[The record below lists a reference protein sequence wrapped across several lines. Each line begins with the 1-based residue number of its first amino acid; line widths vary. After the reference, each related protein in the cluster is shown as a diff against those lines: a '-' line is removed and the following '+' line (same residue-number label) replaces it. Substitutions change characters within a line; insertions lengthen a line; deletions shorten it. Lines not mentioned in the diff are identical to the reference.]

1 MYLSGRHL
9 FSTRVQIKL
18 KGGLILKNLSL
29 IKRIFLA
36 LILGIGLGLI
46 CKSTNIVFPVRIFST
61 FSSLFGSFLSFVIP
75 LIIIA
80 FIVPGIATLG
90 KNSGKVLLGTTILA
104 YVSTITAGTVAF
116 FLGSA
121 ILPKLITTASLA
133 SNSNVNV
140 DPYFTIE
147 IPAILNIMSALV
159 FAFIF
164 GIGLSRIK
172 NSSLLKGFEEFGSI
186 ISKIISN
193 ILIPLV
199 PVYIG
204 AIFAKLTLTG
214 EIFTTLKSFA
224 SVYAVLFGLQIAYLL
239 CQYSIAGILRKEN
252 PLKLLKTMIPA
263 YLTAVGT
270 QSSAATIP
278 VTLASAK
285 ENNVSEEV
293 ANFVVPLCA
302 TIHLAGDT
310 ITLVLT
316 SIGVM
321 LMKGQ
326 VPTFGLMMPFIL
338 MLGVTMVAAPGVPGG
353 GVMAALGL
361 LESMLGF
368 GDIEKPIM
376 IALHSAQDSF
386 GTATNVTGDGALAL
400 IIDYFVQKKSS
411 TEEPLDNTTINH
423 ESLVQN

>member
-1 MYLSGRHL
+1 M
-9 FSTRVQIKL
+9 
-18 KGGLILKNLSL
+18 KNFSL

-46 CKSTNIVFPVRIFST
+46 CKSSNVTFPVRILST
-61 FSSLFGSFLSFVIP
+61 FSTLFGSFLSFVIP

-104 YVSTITAGTVAF
+104 YLSTIIAGTIAY

-121 ILPKLITTASLA
+121 LLPKLITNANLA
-133 SNSNVNV
+133 SESGLNV
-140 DPYFTIE
+140 DPYFTID
-147 IPAILNIMSALV
+147 IPPILNIMSALV

-164 GIGLSRIK
+164 GIGLSKFK
-172 NSSLLKGFEEFGSI
+172 NSSLLKGFDEFSTIVSMI
-186 ISKIISN
+186 ITN

-204 AIFAKLTLTG
+204 AIFAKLSLTG

-224 SVYAVLFGLQIAYLL
+224 TVYVLLFSLQICYLI
-239 CQYSIAGILRKEN
+239 CQYSIAGALRREN
-252 PLKLLKTMIPA
+252 PFKLLRAMIPA

-270 QSSAATIP
+270 QSSVATIP
-278 VTLASAK
+278 VTLGCAK
-285 ENNVSEEV
+285 ENNVSDEV
-293 ANFVVPLCA
+293 ANLVVPLCA
-302 TIHLAGDT
+302 TIHLAGET

-326 VPTFGLMMPFIL
+326 VPTFGLMMPFIF

-361 LESMLGF
+361 LEGMLGF
-368 GDIEKPIM
+368 GDLEKPIM

-400 IIDYFVQKKSS
+400 IVDYFVQKKSEKNIIS
-411 TEEPLDNTTINH
+411 ENAVLEAN
-423 ESLVQN
+423 

>member
-1 MYLSGRHL
+1 MNK
-9 FSTRVQIKL
+9 F
-18 KGGLILKNLSL
+18 SL

-36 LILGIGLGLI
+36 LILGILLGLE
-46 CKSTNIVFPVRIFST
+46 CKTLNVVFPIKILST
-61 FSSLFGSFLSFVIP
+61 FSSLFSNFLSFVIP

-90 KNSGKVLLGTTILA
+90 KNSGKVLIGTTILA
-104 YVSTITAGTVAF
+104 YISTIIAGIIAF
-116 FLGSA
+116 FIGNA
-121 ILPKLITTASLA
+121 FLPKLITNSTLINTSSL
-133 SNSNVNV
+133 NI
-140 DPYFTIE
+140 DPYFKID
-147 IPAILNIMSALV
+147 IPPILNIMSALV

-164 GIGLSRIK
+164 GIGLSRLK
-172 NSSLLKGFEEFGSI
+172 NSSLLKGFEEFSNI
-186 ISKIISN
+186 IAMVISKII
-193 ILIPLV
+193 IPLV
-199 PVYIG
+199 PIYIG
-204 AIFAKLTLTG
+204 AIFANLSITG

-224 SVYAVLFGLQIAYLL
+224 TVYIILFSLQVIYLV
-239 CQYSIAGILRKEN
+239 CQYSIAGTLHKKN
-252 PLKLLKTMIPA
+252 PFKLLKNMIPA

-278 VTLASAK
+278 VNLGCVK
-285 ENNVSEEV
+285 DNDVSEEV
-293 ANFVVPLCA
+293 SKLVVPLCA

-316 SIGVM
+316 SMGVM

-326 VPTFGLMMPFIL
+326 TPEFLTMIPFIL

-368 GDIEKPIM
+368 GDLEKPIM

-400 IIDYFVQKKSS
+400 IVDYFIKR
-411 TEEPLDNTTINH
+411 N
-423 ESLVQN
+423 

>member
-1 MYLSGRHL
+1 
-9 FSTRVQIKL
+9 L
-18 KGGLILKNLSL
+18 KKFSL

-36 LILGIGLGLI
+36 LVLGISLGLI
-46 CKSTNIVFPVRIFST
+46 CENINIVFPVRILST
-61 FSSLFGSFLSFVIP
+61 FSSLFGNFLSFVIP
-75 LIIIA
+75 LIIIG

-90 KNSGKVLLGTTILA
+90 NNSGKILIITTILS
-104 YVSTITAGTVAF
+104 YISTIIAGIIAF
-116 FLGSA
+116 NIGSA
-121 ILPKLITTASLA
+121 FLPRLIANATLA
-133 SNSNVNV
+133 STSNINV
-140 DPYFTIE
+140 DPYFTID
-147 IPAILNIMSALV
+147 IPPILNIMSALV
-159 FAFIF
+159 FAFVF
-164 GIGLSRIK
+164 GVGISRIK
-172 NSSLLKGFEEFGSI
+172 NSSLLRGFDEFSSIVSMI
-186 ISKIISN
+186 ISK

-199 PVYIG
+199 PVYIC
-204 AIFAKLTLTG
+204 AIFAKLALTG

-224 SVYAVLFGLQIAYLL
+224 TVYIILFALQISYLI
-239 CQYSIAGILRKEN
+239 CQYSIAGALRKEN
-252 PLKLLKTMIPA
+252 PFKLLKTMTPA

-278 VTLASAK
+278 VTLECTK

-310 ITLVLT
+310 ITLVIT
-316 SIGVM
+316 SIGIM

-326 VPTFGLMMPFIL
+326 VPTFSMMMPFIL

-361 LESMLGF
+361 FEGMLGF
-368 GDIEKPIM
+368 SDLEKPIM

-400 IIDYFVQKKSS
+400 IVDYFLQKKSGNKKS
-411 TEEPLDNTTINH
+411 VKDKKNIVLEN
-423 ESLVQN
+423 

>member
-1 MYLSGRHL
+1 M
-9 FSTRVQIKL
+9 
-18 KGGLILKNLSL
+18 KNLSL

-46 CKSTNIVFPVRIFST
+46 CEKTNIIFPVRILST
-61 FSSLFGSFLSFVIP
+61 FSLLFGNFLSFIIP

-80 FIVPGIATLG
+80 FIVPAIATLG
-90 KNSGKVLLGTTILA
+90 KGSGKVLIGTIILA
-104 YVSTITAGTVAF
+104 YISTIIAGSAAF

-121 ILPKLITTASLA
+121 ILPNLIKPTILA
-133 SNSNVNV
+133 HGSSVSV
-140 DPYFTIE
+140 DPYFAID
-147 IPAILNIMSALV
+147 IPAMLDIMSALV

-164 GIGLSRIK
+164 GIGLSKIK
-172 NSSLLKGFEEFGSI
+172 NTSLLKGFEEFALI
-186 ISKIISN
+186 ISKVISN

-204 AIFAKLTLTG
+204 AIFSKLTLTG

-224 SVYAVLFGLQIAYLL
+224 SVYVILFSLQLAYILF
-239 CQYSIAGILRKEN
+239 QYSIVGILRREN
-252 PLKLLKTMIPA
+252 PLKLLKIMTPA
-263 YLTAVGT
+263 YLTAIGT

-278 VTLASAK
+278 VTLASSK
-285 ENNVSEEV
+285 DNNVSEEV
-293 ANFVVPLCA
+293 AKFVIPLCA
-302 TIHLAGDT
+302 TIHLSGDT
-310 ITLVLT
+310 IALVLT

-326 VPTFGLMMPFIL
+326 VPTIGLIMPFIL
-338 MLGVTMVAAPGVPGG
+338 MLGITMIAAPGVPGG

-361 LESMLGF
+361 LENMLGF
-368 GDIEKPIM
+368 GNLEKPIM

-411 TEEPLDNTTINH
+411 NKENSYNTSFNTESYL
-423 ESLVQN
+423 QN

>member
-1 MYLSGRHL
+1 MKQ
-9 FSTRVQIKL
+9 F
-18 KGGLILKNLSL
+18 SL
-29 IKRIFLA
+29 IKRILGA

-46 CKSTNIVFPVRIFST
+46 CKSSSITFPIRILTTFST
-61 FSSLFGSFLSFVIP
+61 LFGSFLSFVIP

-90 KNSGKVLLGTTILA
+90 KSSGKILLGTTLLA
-104 YVSTITAGTVAF
+104 YISTIISGTAAF
-116 FLGSA
+116 FFGSA
-121 ILPKLITTASLA
+121 ILPKLITNVNLA
-133 SNSNVNV
+133 SKSNLNV
-140 DPYFTIE
+140 DPYFTID
-147 IPAILNIMSALV
+147 IPPMLNIMSALV

-164 GIGLSRIK
+164 GIGLSKFK
-172 NSSLLKGFEEFGSI
+172 NSSLLKDFDEFSTIVSMI
-186 ISKIISN
+186 ITN

-199 PVYIG
+199 PIYIG
-204 AIFAKLTLTG
+204 AIFAKLSLTG
-214 EIFTTLKSFA
+214 EIFATLKSFA
-224 SVYAVLFGLQIAYLL
+224 TVYVILFSLQICYLI
-239 CQYSIAGILRKEN
+239 CQYSIAGILRKQN
-252 PLKLLKTMIPA
+252 PFKLLKKMTPA

-278 VTLASAK
+278 VTLGCVK
-285 ENNVSEEV
+285 RNDVSEEV
-293 ANFVVPLCA
+293 ANLVVPLCA

-326 VPTFGLMMPFIL
+326 TPTFGLMIPFIL

-361 LESMLGF
+361 LEGMLGF
-368 GDIEKPIM
+368 GDLEKPIM

-400 IIDYFVQKKSS
+400 IVDHFVQKKY
-411 TEEPLDNTTINH
+411 EKNTVSNNIVLEGN
-423 ESLVQN
+423 

>member
-1 MYLSGRHL
+1 M
-9 FSTRVQIKL
+9 
-18 KGGLILKNLSL
+18 KNFSL

-46 CKSTNIVFPVRIFST
+46 CKSSNVAFPVRILST
-61 FSSLFGSFLSFVIP
+61 FSTLFGSFLSFIIP

-104 YVSTITAGTVAF
+104 YISTIIAGTTAY

-121 ILPKLITTASLA
+121 LLPKLIKNASLV
-133 SNSNVNV
+133 SESSLNV
-140 DPYFTIE
+140 DPYFTID
-147 IPAILNIMSALV
+147 IPPILNIMSALV

-164 GIGLSRIK
+164 GIGLSKFK
-172 NSSLLKGFEEFGSI
+172 NSSLLKGFDEFSTIVSMI
-186 ISKIISN
+186 ITN

-204 AIFAKLTLTG
+204 AIFAKLSLTG

-224 SVYAVLFGLQIAYLL
+224 TVYVLLFSLQICYLI
-239 CQYSIAGILRKEN
+239 CQYSIAGALRKEN
-252 PLKLLKTMIPA
+252 PFKLLKAMIPA

-278 VTLASAK
+278 VTLGCAK
-285 ENNVSEEV
+285 ENNVSDEV
-293 ANFVVPLCA
+293 ANLVVPLCA

-321 LMKGQ
+321 LMRGQ
-326 VPTFGLMMPFIL
+326 VPTFGLMMPFIF

-361 LESMLGF
+361 LEGMLGF
-368 GDIEKPIM
+368 GDLEKPIM

-400 IIDYFVQKKSS
+400 IVDYFVQKKSEKNIAS
-411 TEEPLDNTTINH
+411 ENVVLEAN
-423 ESLVQN
+423 

>member
-1 MYLSGRHL
+1 MNK
-9 FSTRVQIKL
+9 F
-18 KGGLILKNLSL
+18 SL

-36 LILGIGLGLI
+36 LILGILLGLE
-46 CKSTNIVFPVRIFST
+46 CKTLNVVFPIKILST
-61 FSSLFGSFLSFVIP
+61 FSSLFSNFLSFVIP

-90 KNSGKVLLGTTILA
+90 KNSGKVLIGTTILA
-104 YVSTITAGTVAF
+104 YISTIIAGIIAF
-116 FLGSA
+116 FIGNA
-121 ILPKLITTASLA
+121 FLPKLITNSTLINTSSL
-133 SNSNVNV
+133 NI
-140 DPYFTIE
+140 DPYFKID
-147 IPAILNIMSALV
+147 IPPILNIMSALV

-164 GIGLSRIK
+164 GIGLSRLK
-172 NSSLLKGFEEFGSI
+172 NSSLLKGFEEFSNI
-186 ISKIISN
+186 IAMVISKII
-193 ILIPLV
+193 IPLV
-199 PVYIG
+199 PIYIG
-204 AIFAKLTLTG
+204 AIFANLSITG

-224 SVYAVLFGLQIAYLL
+224 TVYIILFSLQVIYLV
-239 CQYSIAGILRKEN
+239 CQYSIAGTLHKKN
-252 PLKLLKTMIPA
+252 PFKLLKNMIPA

-278 VTLASAK
+278 VNLGCVK
-285 ENNVSEEV
+285 DNDVSEEV
-293 ANFVVPLCA
+293 SKLVVPLCA

-316 SIGVM
+316 SMGVM

-326 VPTFGLMMPFIL
+326 TPQFLTMIPFIL

-368 GDIEKPIM
+368 GDLEKPIM

-400 IIDYFVQKKSS
+400 IVDYFIKRNSK
-411 TEEPLDNTTINH
+411 
-423 ESLVQN
+423 

>member
-1 MYLSGRHL
+1 M
-9 FSTRVQIKL
+9 
-18 KGGLILKNLSL
+18 KNFSL

-36 LILGIGLGLI
+36 LILGISLGLI
-46 CKSTNIVFPVRIFST
+46 CMNINIVFPVRILST
-61 FSSLFGSFLSFVIP
+61 FSSLFGNFLSFAIP
-75 LIIIA
+75 LIIIG

-90 KNSGKVLLGTTILA
+90 TNSGKILIITTILA
-104 YVSTITAGTVAF
+104 YISTIVAGIVAF
-116 FLGSA
+116 NIGSSF
-121 ILPKLITTASLA
+121 LPKLITSATLA
-133 SNSNVNV
+133 TSSNINV
-140 DPYFTIE
+140 DPYFTID
-147 IPAILNIMSALV
+147 IPPILNIMSALV
-159 FAFIF
+159 FAFVF
-164 GIGLSRIK
+164 GVGLSRIS
-172 NSSLLKGFEEFGSI
+172 NSSLLRGFNEFSSIVSMI
-186 ISKIISN
+186 ISK

-224 SVYAVLFGLQIAYLL
+224 TVYIILFALQISYLIL
-239 CQYSIAGILRKEN
+239 QYSIAGALRKEN
-252 PLKLLKTMIPA
+252 PFKLLKTMTPA

-278 VTLASAK
+278 VTLECTK
-285 ENNVSEEV
+285 ENKVSEEV

-310 ITLVLT
+310 ITLVIT

-326 VPTFGLMMPFIL
+326 VPTLSMMIPFIL

-361 LESMLGF
+361 FEGMLGF
-368 GDIEKPIM
+368 SDLEKPIM

-400 IIDYFVQKKSS
+400 IVDYFIQKKSA
-411 TEEPLDNTTINH
+411 EAKKI
-423 ESLVQN
+423 

>member
-1 MYLSGRHL
+1 M
-9 FSTRVQIKL
+9 
-18 KGGLILKNLSL
+18 KNFSL

-36 LILGIGLGLI
+36 LILGIGLGFI
-46 CKSTNIVFPVRIFST
+46 CKSSNVVFPVRILST
-61 FSSLFGSFLSFVIP
+61 FSTLFGSFLSFIIP

-104 YVSTITAGTVAF
+104 YISTIIAGTTAY

-121 ILPKLITTASLA
+121 LLPKLIKNASLV
-133 SNSNVNV
+133 SESSLNVN
-140 DPYFTIE
+140 PYFTID
-147 IPAILNIMSALV
+147 IPPILNIMSALV

-164 GIGLSRIK
+164 GIGLSKFK
-172 NSSLLKGFEEFGSI
+172 NSSLLKGFDEFSTIVSMI
-186 ISKIISN
+186 ITN

-204 AIFAKLTLTG
+204 AIFAKLSLTG

-224 SVYAVLFGLQIAYLL
+224 TVYVLLFSLQICYLI
-239 CQYSIAGILRKEN
+239 CQYSIAGALRKEN
-252 PLKLLKTMIPA
+252 PFKLLKAMIPA

-278 VTLASAK
+278 VTLGCAK
-285 ENNVSEEV
+285 ENNVSDEV
-293 ANFVVPLCA
+293 ANLVVPLCA

-321 LMKGQ
+321 LMRGQ
-326 VPTFGLMMPFIL
+326 VPTFGLMMPFIF

-361 LESMLGF
+361 LEGMLGF
-368 GDIEKPIM
+368 GDLEKPIM

-400 IIDYFVQKKSS
+400 IVDYFVQKKSEKNIAS
-411 TEEPLDNTTINH
+411 ENVVLEAN
-423 ESLVQN
+423 